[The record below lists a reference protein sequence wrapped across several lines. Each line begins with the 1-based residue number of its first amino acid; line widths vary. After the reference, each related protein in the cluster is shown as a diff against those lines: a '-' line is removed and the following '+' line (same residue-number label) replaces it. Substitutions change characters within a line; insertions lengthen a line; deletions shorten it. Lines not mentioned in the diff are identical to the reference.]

1 MSWLLILL
9 PLLGSFVIIVS
20 PGRLAKQLALVTS
33 LVVLGVS
40 VAAAF
45 VFDGW
50 GRGTWEL
57 TSSVE
62 WVKEWGLVL
71 QVGADSVSLI
81 LVLLTTFLMP
91 LAILGSFNAIK
102 SRTKEY
108 YGWLLGLQAAMTGVF
123 LAQDLVLFYVC
134 FEFTLVPMFFIIAI
148 WGSKNRAHA
157 SVKFLIYTFTGSLIT
172 LAGFLTLAWSYAQAN
187 GGDWSFEISALTNH
201 AVSALSLHEQA
212 WLLLA
217 LLIGFGVKVPLF
229 PVHTW
234 LPLAHTEAP
243 TAGSVILAGVLL
255 KLGTYGLYRFVLPM
269 CPEAVVEWAPFVA
282 ILSIIGILYAALICW
297 VQTDVKKLI
306 AYSSVSHLG
315 FCVLGLFAL
324 NPMGVE
330 GSILYMINHGLSTG
344 ALFFLIGMMYE
355 RYHTRTWVN
364 WVAWLEPCPSGP
376 RSWSSSSWHPS
387 DCRDSTD
394 SRFAHSCSAHHV
406 PHATGN
412 SRFIQCHQV
421 SNQGVLRLAPGSPGS
436 HDGCIPR
443 ARPGPLLCLTSSSR
457 WCRLFFII
465 AIWGSKN
472 RAHASVKFLIYTFT
486 GSLITLAGFLT
497 LAWSYAQANGGDWSF
512 EISALTNHA
521 VSALSLHEQAWLLL
535 ALLIGFGV
543 KVPLFPV
550 HTWLPL
556 AHTEA
561 PTAGSVILA
570 GVLLKLGTYGLYRFV
585 LPMCPEAVVEWAPFV
600 AILSIIGILYAAL
613 ICWVQTDV
621 KKLIAYSSVSHLGF
635 CVLGLFALNPMGVE
649 GSILYMINHGLS
661 TGALFFLIGM
671 MYERYHTRDM
681 GELGGLARTMPIWA
695 TFMVFFVLASVGLPG
710 LNGFVSEFLCLIA
723 TFTAGGSGAYPGVL
737 GPWYAAIAALGMVLA
752 AMYLLIMVGKVVF
765 GPTKATLRHD
775 EQSGLPVD
783 LTVREITVLV
793 PLAVGCIVLGIQPDL
808 IIDNTATAV
817 ADTLAVYQDIFEE
830 SMPGAAAFVDT
841 SLPGG
846 AR

>member
-1 MSWLLILL
+1 MISWLLILL
-9 PLLGSFVIIVS
+9 PLLGSIVIIVS
-20 PGRLAKQLALVTS
+20 PGRLARQLALVTS
-33 LVVLGVS
+33 LVVFGVS
-40 VAAAF
+40 VAAAV

-50 GRGTWEL
+50 GRGTWDF
-57 TSSVE
+57 SSSIE

-91 LAILGSFNAIK
+91 LAILGSFNAIQT
-102 SRTKEY
+102 RRREY

-123 LAQDLVLFYVC
+123 LARDLVLFYVC

-148 WGSKNRAHA
+148 WGSKNRARA

-172 LAGFLTLAWSYAQAN
+172 LAAFLTLAWSHAQAN
-187 GGDWSFEISALTNH
+187 GGQWSFEIAALSHH
-201 AVSALSLHEQA
+201 AASALSLNEQA

-217 LLIGFGVKVPLF
+217 LMIGFGVKVPLF

-282 ILSIIGILYAALICW
+282 VLSIIGILYAALICW

-355 RYHTRTWVN
+355 RYHTR
-364 WVAWLEPCPSGP
+364 E
-376 RSWSSSSWHPS
+376 
-387 DCRDSTD
+387 
-394 SRFAHSCSAHHV
+394 
-406 PHATGN
+406 
-412 SRFIQCHQV
+412 
-421 SNQGVLRLAPGSPGS
+421 
-436 HDGCIPR
+436 
-443 ARPGPLLCLTSSSR
+443 
-457 WCRLFFII
+457 
-465 AIWGSKN
+465 
-472 RAHASVKFLIYTFT
+472 
-486 GSLITLAGFLT
+486 
-497 LAWSYAQANGGDWSF
+497 
-512 EISALTNHA
+512 
-521 VSALSLHEQAWLLL
+521 
-535 ALLIGFGV
+535 
-543 KVPLFPV
+543 
-550 HTWLPL
+550 
-556 AHTEA
+556 
-561 PTAGSVILA
+561 
-570 GVLLKLGTYGLYRFV
+570 
-585 LPMCPEAVVEWAPFV
+585 
-600 AILSIIGILYAAL
+600 
-613 ICWVQTDV
+613 
-621 KKLIAYSSVSHLGF
+621 
-635 CVLGLFALNPMGVE
+635 
-649 GSILYMINHGLS
+649 
-661 TGALFFLIGM
+661 
-671 MYERYHTRDM
+671 M

-723 TFTAGGSGAYPGVL
+723 AFTAGETGAYPGVL

-765 GPTKATLRHD
+765 GPTRASMKHD
-775 EQSGLPVD
+775 EHSGLPVD

-793 PLAVGCIVLGIQPDL
+793 PLAIGCVVLGIQPDL
-808 IIDNTATAV
+808 VIDNTATAV
-817 ADTLAVYQDIFEE
+817 ADTLAVYQDLFEDRVA
-830 SMPGAAAFVDT
+830 GTAAFVE
-841 SLPGG
+841 SAFQGG